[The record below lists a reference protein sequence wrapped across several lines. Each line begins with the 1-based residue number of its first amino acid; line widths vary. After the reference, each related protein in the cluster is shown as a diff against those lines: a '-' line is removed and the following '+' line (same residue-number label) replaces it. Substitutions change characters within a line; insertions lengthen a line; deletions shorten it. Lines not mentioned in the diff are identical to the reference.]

1 MCISL
6 YPFIQFILLKLNLFS
21 YFYKK
26 IDPRCLLHATFRL
39 ILLNVSFPS
48 PSPSLYNNLDDFVS
62 LFSHSCCLTLPFHQS
77 SSSTHW
83 GLLEQVACGRLLP
96 RSACR
101 PAGGCLPVCVYLCV
115 CMLKS
120 AYEMWAWM
128 HACRPAFA
136 YVQFCASLCWV
147 CVCVLVCPAL
157 IEQRTGE
164 ELSQSR
170 WLRKPPARW
179 RFCGCQWL
187 PLIKQGGNI
196 GGGGVAVSLVATADD
211 KDSKVY
217 TLGPWRTVL
226 KILIKWDNLWFWS
239 SQPTSSSI
247 GTRKHNPTVSRGG
260 S

>member
-1 MCISL
+1 MHFFISL
-6 YPFIQFILLKLNLFS
+6 HPIHSFKIESIFLFLQ
-21 YFYKK
+21 K
-26 IDPRCLLHATFRL
+26 IDPHCLLHARFCF

-77 SSSTHW
+77 ASSTHW

-101 PAGGCLPVCVYLCV
+101 PAGGCLPVCVSV
-115 CMLKS
+115 CMHVKVCIWNVS
-120 AYEMWAWM
+120 VN
-128 HACRPAFA
+128 AC
-136 YVQFCASLCWV
+136 VQTCLCICSVLCQFVLSV

-226 KILIKWDNLWFWS
+226 KILTKWVNLWFWS